1 MIVPKEDTHI
11 EMLKRA
17 YYNPYYYNNN
27 SGWHRYRWLLWL
39 LVLIPIFFVLLMF
52 CLRRRRSK
60 GILPKSQP
68 QQSYVPPEQPQT
80 YQTGG
85 YNNYGNE
92 GYGNYG
98 PSSGGAAQQ
107 GYYSREQ
114 EYDVAGEEFSRPEG
128 PPPAHT
134 KA

>member
-1 MIVPKEDTHI
+1 
-11 EMLKRA
+11 
-17 YYNPYYYNNN
+17 
-27 SGWHRYRWLLWL
+27 
-39 LVLIPIFFVLLMF
+39 MF

-60 GILPKSQP
+60 GSVYYPQQQLNQQYYQNQQP

-85 YNNYGNE
+85 YNNYGNG